1 LVVLRGFTENGDCAI
16 NDPAAPGVSVV
27 YPRRA
32 IEAIWQRNNG
42 VAYVIAPAGIDYES
56 VLA

>member
-1 LVVLRGFTENGDCAI
+1 MLSGFTENGDCAM
-16 NDPAAPGVSVV
+16 NDPAAPNVRVV
-27 YPRRA
+27 YPRSA

-42 VAYVIAPAGIDYES
+42 VAYVVAPAGLDYAS